1 MRQIKVAVATA
12 SKNNWIKYRSQ
23 ESKMSLSR
31 VRMEL
36 ARTPEAPAG
45 APDCGYELIAPLDPD
60 GHLNPD
66 AWRAQRAEC
75 TVRRFWQGTDDEHGQ
90 LIHTR
95 QRRWAF
101 SYAPGEDDDEPIWR
115 LDTHRFVEG
124 EYVSV
129 TEHDGVTRPF
139 RVVRVR
145 PWPAAF
151 G

>member
-1 MRQIKVAVATA
+1 MAPHDQQSDRRPQSHAK
-12 SKNNWIKYRSQ
+12 
-23 ESKMSLSR
+23 SLAR
-31 VRMEL
+31 IRMEL
-36 ARTPEAPAG
+36 ARTPDAPEG
-45 APDCGYELIAPLDPD
+45 ARDCGYELIAPLDPD
-60 GHLNPD
+60 GHLDAD
-66 AWRAQRAEC
+66 AWRERRAEC
-75 TVRRFWQGTDDEHGQ
+75 TVRRFWSGTDDEHGR

-95 QRRWAF
+95 DRRWAF

-139 RVVRVR
+139 RIVRVR